1 MAKKANKVI
10 VTNKG
15 VLRTKYGTGA
25 AKIEDGVRKLIAA
38 DATRG
43 LTTRLVALDDA
54 KAMSALKAKP
64 VKDAADE
71 KQNKVAIDGVYRA
84 LQPDYL
90 VILGAIDVI
99 PHQDLK
105 NPLYSKD
112 DDDDRCAWGDLPY
125 ACEAPYSREIGDFR
139 GPSRVVGRIP
149 DLPGGTDPAYVVR
162 LLRTAAGHRTRPR
175 SDYDKHLGVSAKVWE
190 KSTRLSLKEL
200 FGTASDLQISP
211 PKGPSWPKTSL
222 ARRTHFINC
231 HGAEADPFFYG
242 EWDDEFPPAHSSA
255 KLTGR
260 ISDGTVVAA
269 ECCYGGELYDP
280 EGGQKGICSEYL
292 AGGAYGVFGSST
304 IAYGP
309 ADTNGSADLI
319 CQYFLKHVLSG
330 ASLGRATLEARQQF
344 VERVTLLDPVDL
356 KTLGQFSLLGDP
368 SIHAVATVKSTAAS
382 TKAFK
387 ATVRALPPTPIGRT
401 LRRERL
407 LRRGL
412 ALPTIVATVRKKT
425 SAAPP
430 KMKAMLASAAKETRL
445 KDVRFA
451 SFSARPLASGMS
463 KSAKAMAGG
472 KADVYI
478 AIGTPTNGMNADPPA
493 RGARAKTARPGADV
507 RSKIARPVVL
517 SAVVKNGEVVRLRK
531 LYGK

>member
-1 MAKKANKVI
+1 
-10 VTNKG
+10 
-15 VLRTKYGTGA
+15 
-25 AKIEDGVRKLIAA
+25 
-38 DATRG
+38 
-43 LTTRLVALDDA
+43 
-54 KAMSALKAKP
+54 
-64 VKDAADE
+64 
-71 KQNKVAIDGVYRA
+71 
-84 LQPDYL
+84 
-90 VILGAIDVI
+90 
-99 PHQDLK
+99 
-105 NPLYSKD
+105 
-112 DDDDRCAWGDLPY
+112 
-125 ACEAPYSREIGDFR
+125 
-139 GPSRVVGRIP
+139 
-149 DLPGGTDPAYVVR
+149 
-162 LLRTAAGHRTRPR
+162 
-175 SDYDKHLGVSAKVWE
+175 
-190 KSTRLSLKEL
+190 
-200 FGTASDLQISP
+200 
-211 PKGPSWPKTSL
+211 
-222 ARRTHFINC
+222 
-231 HGAEADPFFYG
+231 
-242 EWDDEFPPAHSSA
+242 
-255 KLTGR
+255 
-260 ISDGTVVAA
+260 
-269 ECCYGGELYDP
+269 
-280 EGGQKGICSEYL
+280 
-292 AGGAYGVFGSST
+292 
-304 IAYGP
+304 
-309 ADTNGSADLI
+309 
-319 CQYFLKHVLSG
+319 LKHVLSG